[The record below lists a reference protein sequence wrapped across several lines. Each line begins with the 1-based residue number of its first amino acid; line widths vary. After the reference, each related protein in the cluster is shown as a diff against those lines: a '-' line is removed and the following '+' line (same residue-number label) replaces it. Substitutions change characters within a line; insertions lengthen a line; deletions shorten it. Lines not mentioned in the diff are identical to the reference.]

1 MACSRAA
8 AEWDQGFLVLD
19 DFELPLNFG
28 VVSLE
33 PFSERDLMPVSNVQK
48 TGFNP
53 R

>member
-8 AEWDQGFLVLD
+8 AEWDQGFLD
-19 DFELPLNFG
+19 EFPLNFG

-48 TGFNP
+48 T
-53 R
+53 

>member
-19 DFELPLNFG
+19 EFPLNFG

-33 PFSERDLMPVSNVQK
+33 PFSERDLMPVANVQK